1 MNTRDLIFQD
11 IRLWHVINV
20 VTLIHGYLHLISH
33 GIVVDVTLVQGYSHF
48 ISLEIVI
55 SYWKLGYWKLRS
67 FQQTQVNLNGLLEK
81 PDITYPTRNS
91 VNGIS

>member
-1 MNTRDLIFQD
+1 MNTRDFIFED

-20 VTLIHGYLHLISH
+20 VTLIHGYLHLISL

-55 SYWKLGYWKLRS
+55 GYWKLRS

-81 PDITYPTRNS
+81 PDITYPKRNS
-91 VNGIS
+91 VNAIS